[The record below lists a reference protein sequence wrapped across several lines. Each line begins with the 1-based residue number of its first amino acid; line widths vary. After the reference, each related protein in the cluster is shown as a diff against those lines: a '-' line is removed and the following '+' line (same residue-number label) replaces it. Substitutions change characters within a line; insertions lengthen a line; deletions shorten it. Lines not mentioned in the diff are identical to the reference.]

1 VPRDDAA
8 RDRKH
13 TRECRS
19 HSHARNYYFQNTPRK
34 CSKPQ
39 EAPLRG
45 RSAFSVRT
53 VKRLSA
59 IESSRIRTTE
69 ERGRTL
75 GYDGEVGRCVSEY
88 RLADDSRG
96 IELEVISVRRR
107 RRRRRRQRW
116 WWSVTQR
123 ATKRFRATL
132 AAVTAACRS
141 EHAKLCSASRPRRA
155 TKNIGESMS
164 RLDLGLQNLSAMAH
178 QTRSLPQLRI
188 KFCATVAASLQIV
201 LLLTVLPQGKFA
213 GRTSDT
219 LRRACTRHYSR
230 PWFPLSLV

>member
-1 VPRDDAA
+1 MGTRRKGPQQGWKSDDGERGRRHRNRRRWWCSSAGGWNARWTVVRRGRRSLARPR
-8 RDRKH
+8 
-13 TRECRS
+13 T
-19 HSHARNYYFQNTPRK
+19 QNTPRK

-39 EAPLRG
+39 EAPLRE

-75 GYDGEVGRCVSEY
+75 GYDGEVG
-88 RLADDSRG
+88 
-96 IELEVISVRRR
+96 
-107 RRRRRRQRW
+107 
-116 WWSVTQR
+116 
-123 ATKRFRATL
+123 
-132 AAVTAACRS
+132 
-141 EHAKLCSASRPRRA
+141 SASRPRRA

-201 LLLTVLPQGKFA
+201 LLLTVLPQEVA
-213 GRTSDT
+213 SV
-219 LRRACTRHYSR
+219 
-230 PWFPLSLV
+230 LSSNNEYFSNDAFKSSHSESVF